1 MSPSANG
8 QTWTFH
14 TIYTFCSL
22 TTCAD
27 GADPLAGVIA
37 APKGALYG
45 TTYSGG
51 KGFGTVFKL
60 TPPPTG
66 QIWTRTTLYSF
77 TGGTDGSGPLAGL
90 VFDNFGYL
98 YGTTSGVSKGTVFT
112 LIPNGQT
119 WNFRTIYNFCSQPT
133 CADGADPHAGV
144 IADLADPKGVLYG
157 LYGTTY
163 SGGNKGYGTVFKLTP
178 PANGQPPWTR
188 TTLYSFTGTSDGGR
202 PAAGLLDA
210 AGALYGTTFS
220 GGNYLGASNN
230 GTVFELK

>member
-1 MSPSANG
+1 MDLSYDLYFLLADNVRRRRSPGRRPN
-8 QTWTFH
+8 
-14 TIYTFCSL
+14 
-22 TTCAD
+22 
-27 GADPLAGVIA
+27 PRRRRR
-37 APKGALYG
+37 ALWHDVQW
-45 TTYSGG
+45 GG

-60 TPPPTG
+60 IPSANGRP
-66 QIWTRTTLYSF
+66 WTITTLYSF
-77 TGGTDGSGPLAGL
+77 TGKIDGSGPLAGL
-90 VFDNFGYL
+90 SFDNLGGL
-98 YGTTSGVSKGTVFT
+98 YGTTSGISKGTVFT
-112 LIPNGQT
+112 LIPANGQ
-119 WNFRTIYNFCSQPT
+119 WSFRTIYNFCSQPT

-178 PANGQPPWTR
+178 SANGQPPWTR

-210 AGALYGTTFS
+210 AGALYGTTFN